1 MDHFTSVSLC
11 VFSLYFLLRKGKECD
26 IIWVKKERRKMRRI
40 ELILK
45 DEKTEET
52 LFVTQL
58 FGLDFNNEFFYKE
71 LKDTFGIETYCHC
84 FPETKVDFQSLFI
97 IIEKTIANMITQN
110 KTKLIDRDGCFNI
123 YMNPITNLTS
133 YIVNPMDSFT
143 RYEKPK
149 ENIPADVGPLRT
161 PSMIAKE
168 IFTSSMLFTSLRLKY
183 MLSLEGLI
191 ENCNHCLFG
200 MSDNVPMLRNGVV
213 AYIVSL

>member
-1 MDHFTSVSLC
+1 M
-11 VFSLYFLLRKGKECD
+11 RK
-26 IIWVKKERRKMRRI
+26 I

-52 LFVTQL
+52 VFTTQL
-58 FGLDFNNEFFYKE
+58 FGMDFSDKFFFNELRE
-71 LKDTFGIETYCHC
+71 TFGIESYHHC

-97 IIEKTIANMITQN
+97 IIEKTIANMITGN
-110 KTKLIDRDGCFNI
+110 RTRLVDRDGCFNI
-123 YMNPITNLTS
+123 YMNPITNLTN

-149 ENIPADVGPLRT
+149 ENILADVGPLHT
-161 PSMIAKE
+161 PSMIARE
-168 IFTSSMLFTSLRLKY
+168 IFASSILFASLRLKY

-191 ENCNHCLFG
+191 EGCDNCLFG
-200 MSDNVPMLRNGVV
+200 MSDNVPMLRNGIV

>member
-1 MDHFTSVSLC
+1 M
-11 VFSLYFLLRKGKECD
+11 RK
-26 IIWVKKERRKMRRI
+26 I

-52 LFVTQL
+52 VFTTQL
-58 FGLDFNNEFFYKE
+58 FGMDFSDKFFFNE
-71 LKDTFGIETYCHC
+71 LKETFGIESYHHC

-97 IIEKTIANMITQN
+97 IIEKTIANMITEN
-110 KTKLIDRDGCFNI
+110 KTTLVDREGCSNI
-123 YMNPITNLTS
+123 YLNPIMNLTN
-133 YIVNPMDSFT
+133 YVVKPADKFT
-143 RYEKPK
+143 MYREPK
-149 ENIPADVGPLRT
+149 ENVSTDIGPLHT

-191 ENCNHCLFG
+191 EGCDNCLFG
-200 MSDNVPMLRNGVV
+200 ISDNVPMLRNGVV

>member
-1 MDHFTSVSLC
+1 M
-11 VFSLYFLLRKGKECD
+11 RK
-26 IIWVKKERRKMRRI
+26 I

-52 LFVTQL
+52 VFVTQL
-58 FGLDFNNEFFYKE
+58 FGMDFTDKFFFNELRE
-71 LKDTFGIETYCHC
+71 TFGIESYHHC

-97 IIEKTIANMITQN
+97 IIEKTIANQITEN
-110 KTKLIDRDGCFNI
+110 KTTLVDREGCSNI
-123 YMNPITNLTS
+123 YLNPIMNLTS
-133 YIVNPMDSFT
+133 YVVKPTDKFT
-143 RYEKPK
+143 IYRKHK
-149 ENIPADVGPLRT
+149 EEVVTDVGPLHT
-161 PSMIAKE
+161 PSMVAKE

-191 ENCNHCLFG
+191 EGCDHCLFG

>member
-1 MDHFTSVSLC
+1 M
-11 VFSLYFLLRKGKECD
+11 RK
-26 IIWVKKERRKMRRI
+26 I

-58 FGLDFNNEFFYKE
+58 FGIDFSDEFFFNE
-71 LKDTFGIETYCHC
+71 LKETFGIESYHHC

-97 IIEKTIANMITQN
+97 IIEKTIANMITEN
-110 KTKLIDRDGCFNI
+110 KTTLVDREGCSNM
-123 YMNPITNLTS
+123 YLNPIMNLTN
-133 YIVNPMDSFT
+133 YVVKPVDKFT
-143 RYEKPK
+143 MYRKPK
-149 ENIPADVGPLRT
+149 ESVAADVGPLHT
-161 PSMIAKE
+161 PSMVVKE
-168 IFTSSMLFTSLRLKY
+168 IFTSSMLFASLRLKY

-191 ENCNHCLFG
+191 EGCDHCLFG

>member
-1 MDHFTSVSLC
+1 M
-11 VFSLYFLLRKGKECD
+11 RK
-26 IIWVKKERRKMRRI
+26 I

-52 LFVTQL
+52 VFTTQL
-58 FGLDFNNEFFYKE
+58 FGVDFSDKFFFNELRE
-71 LKDTFGIETYCHC
+71 TFGIESYHHC

-97 IIEKTIANMITQN
+97 IIEKTIANMITGN
-110 KTKLIDRDGCFNI
+110 RTRLVDRDGCFNI
-123 YMNPITNLTS
+123 YMNPITNLTN

-149 ENIPADVGPLRT
+149 ENILADVGPLHT
-161 PSMIAKE
+161 PSMIARE

-183 MLSLEGLI
+183 ILSLENFI
-191 ENCNHCLFG
+191 EGCDHCLFG